1 VMTDEDLERLTDRFF
16 GDIEAILKRHND
28 QRGTEFAMV
37 SKVYSALAER
47 LGEDAAEKLFAAY
60 GPKPKSYESKER
72 QHEFVAMYIAAGRPS
87 VTDFARYAAEWN
99 KGRPASDRLGCGT
112 DNWVN
117 MREYLKSQ
125 LRKKKYRDIKFQYYI
140 TPAGWDP
147 PRRKVEEHL
156 KK

>member
-1 VMTDEDLERLTDRFF
+1 MTDEDLERLTDRFF

-28 QRGTEFAMV
+28 PRGTEHVMV
-37 SKVYSALAER
+37 SQAYSALAER
-47 LGEDAAEKLFAAY
+47 LGEDAAQKLFAVY
-60 GPKPKSYESKER
+60 GPQPKSYETKER
-72 QHEFVAMYIAAGRPS
+72 QYEFVAMYIAAGRPS

-125 LRKKKYRDIKFQYYI
+125 LRKKKFRDMKFQYYV
-140 TPAGWDP
+140 TPSGWDP